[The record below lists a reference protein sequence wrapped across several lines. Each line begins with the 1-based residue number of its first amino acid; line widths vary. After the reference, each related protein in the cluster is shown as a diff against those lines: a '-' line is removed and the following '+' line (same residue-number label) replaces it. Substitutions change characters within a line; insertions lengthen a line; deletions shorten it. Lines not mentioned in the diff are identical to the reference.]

1 MTKSQPPIEVDDD
14 FDVMFPGSSLTHV
27 LTIIS
32 HDRISVTIEALT
44 TVQASGGSLDALRLV
59 RMGDKLEHQLRLTGL
74 RPGQARHLSNRLA
87 EITAVECVRIEH
99 QIVRM
104 AKSQTVGVPWPD

>member
-1 MTKSQPPIEVDDD
+1 MQKGLFLTQAQPSIAADDD
-14 FDVMFPGSSLTHV
+14 LDVVFPGSSLTHV

-32 HDRISVTIEALT
+32 QDRISVTIEALR
-44 TVQASGGSLDALRLV
+44 TVQASGGNLDAMRLV
-59 RMGDKLEHQLRLTGL
+59 RMGEKLEHRLRLTGL
-74 RPGQARHLSNRLA
+74 RPGQARHLSNCLA

-104 AKSQTVGVPWPD
+104 AR